1 MQALEKRLFC
11 PLKIECY
18 PDELV
23 DFNNTPE
30 TDNSPEIFLECKVVK
45 HEIEKVYYD
54 ALENPLLT
62 DQKKNNYKK
71 NLIVCITAF

>member
-1 MQALEKRLFC
+1 VQALEKRLFC
-11 PLKIECY
+11 PFKIECY

-30 TDNSPEIFLECKVVK
+30 TDNSPEIFLECTVVK

-62 DQKKNNYKK
+62 DQKKT
-71 NLIVCITAF
+71 ITKRT